1 MMMQTI
7 LLDQAKIRR
16 RLGFVNKIEGNTARR
31 RTTENYLDGFG
42 ETIYMALKKLSE
54 WFSKTI

>member
-16 RLGFVNKIEGNTARR
+16 RLGFVNKIEGNAAKR
-31 RTTENYLDGFG
+31 RTTENHLNGFG
-42 ETIYMALKKLSE
+42 ETIYMVLRKLSE